1 LALQRDCN
9 EKDIKIDP
17 SKMKILYT
25 NLGYNFFNIFHCKM
39 LIVNNLYTNAKFCGD
54 HEVAPKIIIR
64 VNLDKYSII

>member
-1 LALQRDCN
+1 
-9 EKDIKIDP
+9 
-17 SKMKILYT
+17 MKILYP